1 MINSAPEIRALQNA
15 ALLEPSVA
23 LLELRLAELAASI
36 AERDAEGIERA
47 SASLHKA
54 LASSVADFQ
63 RAARQGGVPPALRQR
78 LILAGGQVATL
89 REVVA
94 RATRSL
100 DRAIDVL
107 LPESTVLGVYGAG
120 GSSLRQSQGGLLA

>member
-1 MINSAPEIRALQNA
+1 MISSAPEVRALHNV
-15 ALLEPSVA
+15 ALLEPGVT
-23 LLELRLAELAASI
+23 LLEHRLAELSASI
-36 AERDAEGIERA
+36 GQRDADGIER
-47 SASLHKA
+47 SAAALQRA
-54 LASSVADFQ
+54 LASSIADFQ

-94 RATRSL
+94 RAACSL

-107 LPESTVLGVYGAG
+107 LPESTVLGVYSASG
-120 GSSLRQSQGGLLA
+120 GSLRQSQGGLLA